1 VTTEALLASALG
13 AGDAHELFG
22 WLRRLSFV
30 EEGPHGLFPHDLAR
44 EVLDADLRWRNPERY
59 LELHRGVRR
68 FIVGHLRQAR
78 GLERQRA
85 FFDLLYLHRHS
96 PIMRAAFDWATLGTA
111 YVEPA
116 TPEDREAVLGM
127 ARRHEGDASARIAE
141 HWWRRQPEA
150 FAMFRGSGGE
160 LVGFIAGLALHR
172 ADPADLDGASPPSRT
187 PRHGIRP

>member
-1 VTTEALLASALG
+1 MTTEALLASALG
-13 AGDAHELFG
+13 VGDAHELFG
-22 WLRRLSFV
+22 WRRRLSFV
-30 EEGPHGLFPHDLAR
+30 EEGPHGLFPYDL
-44 EVLDADLRWRNPERY
+44 
-59 LELHRGVRR
+59 
-68 FIVGHLRQAR
+68 
-78 GLERQRA
+78 
-85 FFDLLYLHRHS
+85 
-96 PIMRAAFDWATLGTA
+96 
-111 YVEPA
+111 
-116 TPEDREAVLGM
+116 